1 MRRFLLA
8 AIVLAATLAPGLARA
23 QGEPQILVDR
33 ATLAL
38 QTMMTQQ
45 VSQDPRIELT
55 HARAV
60 MICPRVFKAGFFF
73 GGSGGDCVLLAR
85 AGNGTWSY
93 PSFYTIGSG
102 SFGLQ
107 IGIEDSSLVM
117 MIMTQRGLNAV
128 LDSQFK
134 LGADASIAV
143 ATIGGTVGGAT
154 TAAVGADIVV
164 FAETRGLF
172 GGISLE
178 GSIMSLLSTWNR
190 AYYGQPYSA
199 RQVVIQMMGANPGAN
214 PLREVLTRYG
224 TPAAVQASGPPA
236 GYAPPGGQGYPPPQG
251 SGYDAPPPAQGYPP
265 AQSYNT
271 PPQGYPSQGYA
282 PQGYAPQGYPSQG
295 YAPQGQG
302 NSAPPQGYPPAGQ
315 GYASDQGSAPTG
327 PGYAPAYP
335 PVNQY
340 GGASQNYGATNQGQA
355 GQPVQLAP
363 NGPVQQQSLPPPSR

>member
-1 MRRFLLA
+1 MRRFLLTA
-8 AIVLAATLAPGLARA
+8 VALAAMLAPGFARA
-23 QGEPQILVDR
+23 QSEPQTLVDR
-33 ATLAL
+33 ATLSI
-38 QTMMTQQ
+38 QEMMTQQ

-60 MICPRVFKAGFFF
+60 MICPRIFKAGFFF

-107 IGIEDSSLVM
+107 IGIEDSSLAM

-134 LGADASIAV
+134 LGADASVAI

-164 FAETRGLF
+164 FAQTRGLF

-178 GSIMSLLSTWNR
+178 GSVMSLLSTWNA
-190 AYYGQPYSA
+190 AYYGQPLAA
-199 RQVVIQMMGANPGAN
+199 RQIVIQMMGANPGAN

-224 TPAAVQASGPPA
+224 TPAAVQVAAPPPPP
-236 GYAPPGGQGYPPPQG
+236 GYAPGGQGYPPQ
-251 SGYDAPPPAQGYPP
+251 AQGYPP
-265 AQSYNT
+265 QGQGYGGQPQSYAA
-271 PPQGYPSQGYA
+271 PPQGYPS
-282 PQGYAPQGYPSQG
+282 
-295 YAPQGQG
+295 
-302 NSAPPQGYPPAGQ
+302 PA
-315 GYASDQGSAPTG
+315 QGSAASNQNYAPGG

-335 PVNQY
+335 PMNQA
-340 GGASQNYGATNQGQA
+340 GGGQAYGAMSDNQGGQA
-355 GQPVQLAP
+355 VQLQP
-363 NGPVQQQSLPPPSR
+363 NAGVQQQSLPPPSR

>member
-1 MRRFLLA
+1 MRRLVLA
-8 AIVLAATLAPGLARA
+8 AIALAAMLAPGLARA
-23 QGEPQILVDR
+23 QETKPQILVDR
-33 ATLAL
+33 ATLAV

-45 VSQDPRIELT
+45 VSQDPRIALT

-143 ATIGGTVGGAT
+143 ATVGGTVGGAT

-178 GSIMSLLSTWNR
+178 GSLMSLLSTWNA
-190 AYYGQPYSA
+190 AYYGQALSA

-214 PLREVLTRYG
+214 PLREVLTRFG
-224 TPAAVQASGPPA
+224 TPGAVQAAAPGQ
-236 GYAPPGGQGYPPPQG
+236 GYASGGQGYPPQQG
-251 SGYDAPPPAQGYPP
+251 YPPPAQGYNAP
-265 AQSYNT
+265 A
-271 PPQGYPSQGYA
+271 
-282 PQGYAPQGYPSQG
+282 
-295 YAPQGQG
+295 
-302 NSAPPQGYPPAGQ
+302 QGYPPPAQGYNAPAQGYPPPGQ
-315 GYASDQGSAPTG
+315 GYASSQGYAPTG

-335 PVNQY
+335 P
-340 GGASQNYGATNQGQA
+340 ASQYSGGGQSYGTTNQDQG
-355 GQPVQLAP
+355 GQPTQLQP
-363 NGPVQQQSLPPPSR
+363 NAPVQQQSLPPPSR